1 MLGAAG
7 LNGAVPSSGDSGD
20 MWRLVV
26 TPEGGCSCLRGLG
39 ELEPWGAQPGP
50 STGRD
55 MARGS
60 VMWGRAPQW
69 FPQTVTVTPS
79 PVMTV
84 WISNVDGKSWI

>member
-60 VMWGRAPQW
+60 VMWGRAP
-69 FPQTVTVTPS
+69 PVVPTDGDGDPIPS
-79 PVMTV
+79 DDC
-84 WISNVDGKSWI
+84 VDL